1 MKTKSVTITKVN
13 DGSVSSVMQDKIVN
27 ESPLQIIVEYGSA
40 NNRQTENLSVTMRT
54 QGDDFNLIRGF
65 LFCEGIIKK
74 SSDIASIK
82 HFTPANILDEDTVL
96 VELSPEILFN
106 PNDKKR
112 NFVASSAC
120 GFCGKSVSDIAT
132 TQTVAIKNEMKI
144 HASALYNLPALLQ
157 SSQGLFSETGGAH
170 AVALANEN
178 GEIVYITED
187 VGRHNAMDKMI
198 GAMLTQNALPLKNN
212 IVLFS
217 GRLSYELVQKA
228 AAAAIPMVCAIGAPT
243 TLAIELAEENNITVV
258 GFLKNHSFNIY
269 CGTQRIIGSKL
280 Q

>member
-1 MKTKSVTITKVN
+1 MKTKSITITKVN
-13 DGSVSSVMQDKIVN
+13 DDSVSSVMEDKIVN
-27 ESPLQIIVEYGSA
+27 ESPLQIIVEYGNVNS
-40 NNRQTENLSVTMRT
+40 RQTEDLSVTMRT
-54 QGDDFNLIRGF
+54 QGDDYNLVRGF

-74 SSDIASIK
+74 SSDIVSIK
-82 HFTPANILDEDTVL
+82 HATPANILDEDTVL

-112 NFVASSAC
+112 NFIASSAC
-120 GFCGKSVSDIAT
+120 GFCGKSINDIESQTISSINSDI
-132 TQTVAIKNEMKI
+132 KI
-144 HASALYNLPALLQ
+144 YASVLYDLPASLK

-170 AVALANEN
+170 AVALVNAK
-178 GEIVYITED
+178 GEIINISED
-187 VGRHNAMDKMI
+187 VGRHNAMDKMV

-228 AAAAIPMVCAIGAPT
+228 AAAGIPMACAIGAPT

-258 GFLKNHSFNIY
+258 GFLKNKSFNIY
-269 CGTQRIIGSKL
+269 CGAERIIHS
-280 Q
+280 